1 MQTIDIIGFLAA
13 FCTTVAYLPQAIK
26 AFKTRKTEDI
36 SSLMYVIM
44 LTGLTLWLIYGVLL
58 NNYPIII
65 ANIAT
70 ILLAS
75 SVLILKIKTEKT
87 SKK

>member
-13 FCTTVAYLPQAIK
+13 FCTTIAYLPQAIK